1 MKYPPPRVDNSWY
14 SMEGC
19 AIIFYYSVSLLFDK
33 IRRKVEKTRQCSV
46 WCSSQHLHLSHTLL
60 HTSLASQGIKD
71 RITYS
76 VVEGCRLRPAH
87 SVSTLFF
94 SPLPQ
99 DNFQVVFPSVN
110 AAFRAR
116 LFWTSCGGHTS
127 SEQILE
133 NSVHGPVHSP
143 AFPIFTT
150 YIVNMH
156 FSGH

>member
-1 MKYPPPRVDNSWY
+1 MK
-14 SMEGC
+14 
-19 AIIFYYSVSLLFDK
+19 SVCFASVLLFFDK
-33 IRRKVEKTRQCSV
+33 IRRKVEKTRECSV
-46 WCSSQHLHLSHTLL
+46 WCSSQHLHLSHTL
-60 HTSLASQGIKD
+60 HTSLTSQSIKD
-71 RITYS
+71 RITYG
-76 VVEGCRLRPAH
+76 VVEGCQLRPTH
-87 SVSTLFF
+87 SVFTLVF

-99 DNFQVVFPSVN
+99 DNFQVVFPSTN

-133 NSVHGPVHSP
+133 NPVHGPVHSS

-156 FSGH
+156 SSGH